1 MKQTN
6 QYNHKRAHEYLVK
19 HIPEDKLQQI
29 RKFVENQFDF
39 VEKHGYG
46 KDTNDYIIKTA
57 EEIGKKIFYRAEPYN
72 LNTNIKENNFESVLA
87 TAETT
92 NEFLL
97 QNNKDIS
104 DSTFELFLFRVL
116 DAFIPQINEDIND
129 YLYSSLEETYQV
141 EL

>member
-1 MKQTN
+1 MKQTD

-39 VEKHGYG
+39 VEKHGYE